1 MQKQNSTP
9 NFDSAIDFLDQGKIV
24 IYPTETLY
32 GMGVDA
38 QNPKAIEYL
47 FQIKKRA
54 LNKPL
59 PILIPSRKDIDQYC
73 KEISPVARTLMQ
85 AFWPG
90 PLTIILKCD
99 LFPKGISHNGTVG
112 FKVSGHPLVQNLLL
126 QYKRPITTTSA
137 NVSNKESPQDPL
149 EFFRIFP
156 KDSFVLIQEIK
167 PSKPAPSST
176 VVDCSGESWKI
187 VREGEI
193 TPEDIQDAL
202 SEAGL

>member
-1 MQKQNSTP
+1 
-9 NFDSAIDFLDQGKIV
+9 V

-38 QNPKAIEYL
+38 QNQSSIEHL

-59 PILIPSRKDIDQYC
+59 PILLPSKRDIGKYC
-73 KEISPVARTLMQ
+73 KTISPIAQALIQ

-90 PLTIILKCD
+90 PLTIILNSD
-99 LFPKGISHNGTVG
+99 QFPKGVAHNGTVG

-126 QYKRPITTTSA
+126 KYNRPITTTSA
-137 NVSNKESPQDPL
+137 NIANKDTPEDPM
-149 EFFRIFP
+149 EFFKIFP

-167 PSKPAPSST
+167 PSRQMPPST
-176 VVDCSGESWKI
+176 VVDCTGNDWKI
-187 VREGEI
+187 LREGEI
-193 TPEDIQDAL
+193 TEEDIRNAL
-202 SEAGL
+202 TEAGL